1 MSVRRHFKT
10 ALLNIYSSNLL
21 IFNYCHIGFK
31 KNLTSH
37 SYKKAI
43 LCFYSNVAII
53 NPPLILANLKFCL
66 NFLFKLLLRGLKTC
80 FILFNFPKFFRKF
93 FFFSSQFYFF
103 NTWISGYLTNRT
115 ARRYNFPNRK
125 KYCARIPNS
134 LVVFGAEPQKS
145 IDIAYEANKLLIPSF
160 IFADSLSNLSKYSY
174 WIPMN
179 LKSGYT
185 KIFFANLINN
195 FLEKV
200 TIYRKFFFFKNMHEL
215 YHKKIYTKRLQSLST
230 VIEEKELRDFV
241 SAYSKLFLKWKKHA
255 NTPEEISS
263 LFQSIIDFKK
273 AFPKN
278 LWRVQRAVNKIKRLA
293 TLRLRYL
300 LSPKF

>member
-1 MSVRRHFKT
+1 MLVKKHFKT
-10 ALLNIYSSNLL
+10 ALLNTYSSNLL

-37 SYKKAI
+37 FFKKAI

-66 NFLFKLLLRGLKTC
+66 TFLFKLLLRGLKTC
-80 FILFNFPKFFRKF
+80 FILFNFPKFFRRI
-93 FFFSSQFYFF
+93 FFFSNQFYFF
-103 NTWISGYLTNRT
+103 NTWVSGYLTNRT
-115 ARRYNFPNRK
+115 ARRFNFPKRR
-125 KYCARIPNS
+125 KYCARIPSS
-134 LVVFGAEPQKS
+134 LVVFGAEAQKG
-145 IDIAYEANKLLIPSF
+145 IDIAYESDKLLIPSF

-185 KIFFANLINN
+185 KIFFANLVNN

-200 TIYRKFFFFKNMHEL
+200 NIFRKLFFFRNVFEL
-215 YHKKIYTKRLQSLST
+215 HNKKIMTKQLTSLSAA
-230 VIEEKELRDFV
+230 IEEKKLRDFAT
-241 SAYSKLFLKWKKHA
+241 AYNILFLKWKKRA

-263 LFQSIIDFKK
+263 LFRCIKKFKK
-273 AFPKN
+273 TFPN
-278 LWRVQRAVNKIKRLA
+278 YIWRVDRALKKIKRLA
-293 TLRLRYL
+293 NLRLNYI